1 MDLLVWLM
9 YAAGAYVLV
18 AASYRVIVSLKALR
32 VGIDL
37 TASKLAGFGPDEVEI
52 TKARPSNV
60 DDLPKLL
67 RDRRRRMILKAQALQ
82 ARRRRLINRISSI
95 NIDKRSA

>member
-1 MDLLVWLM
+1 VDILIWLL

-18 AASYRVIVSLKALR
+18 AATYRVIVSLRALR
-32 VGIDL
+32 SGI
-37 TASKLAGFGPDEVEI
+37 TATTEKLLAFAPDEVEI
-52 TKARPSNV
+52 QKAKPSSAE
-60 DDLPKLL
+60 DLPKLL
-67 RDRRRRMILKAQALQ
+67 RDRRLRLVRKEQARV